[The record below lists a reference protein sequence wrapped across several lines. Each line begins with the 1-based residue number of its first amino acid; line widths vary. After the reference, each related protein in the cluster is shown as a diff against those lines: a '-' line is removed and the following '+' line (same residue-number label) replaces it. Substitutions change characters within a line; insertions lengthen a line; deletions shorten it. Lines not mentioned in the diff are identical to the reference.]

1 MSKAIH
7 IPSIVSAY
15 AKYLSAGASYG
26 AALRDA
32 SEALKGAPCP
42 ELLEALAK
50 VHAKHFACNVSW
62 SAKGTAVFHTG
73 AESTRET
80 RNVAAAVSWSRNVA
94 CHFRDAGEVRTQKV
108 VAVNKRKVAAV
119 VDICAGLTKAEV
131 VALLAAVRESISF
144 E

>member
-7 IPSIVSAY
+7 IPSIVAAY

-26 AALRDA
+26 AALREA
-32 SEALKGAPCP
+32 SETLKGAPCP
-42 ELLEALAK
+42 DLLEALAK
-50 VHAKHFACNVSW
+50 VHARHFDCNVSW

-94 CHFRDAGEVRTQKV
+94 CHFRATSEARNHKV
-108 VAVNKRKVAAV
+108 VAVSKSKVNAI
-119 VDICAGLTKAEV
+119 VDVCAGLTKAEV